1 MKTLQ
6 EILREG
12 EHKGQSFFENTD
24 DVLEIART
32 LVAFSNCDGGVLLIG
47 LKKNGKIVGVD
58 PQNELL
64 NISLILQENC
74 EPHMTISSRI
84 FQEKVRIVLEISV
97 LSGNE
102 KPYNVIYNSKK
113 EVFIRKENRNILA
126 NKMVEDVWKFKR
138 LNEVKPINLSP
149 AEKTMLDLIHS
160 NSKISLTKI
169 HKKSNLSFSEI
180 DRVLVRLISW
190 NYIVMEMTDNGT
202 EFSEYLKAPN
212 HL

>member
-12 EHKGQSFFENTD
+12 ENKCQSFFENTD

-74 EPHMTISSRI
+74 QPHMKISSRI

-138 LNEVKPINLSP
+138 LNVVKPINLSP

-202 EFSEYLKAPN
+202 EFSDYLKAPN

>member
-12 EHKGQSFFENTD
+12 ENKCQSFFENTD

-74 EPHMTISSRI
+74 QPHMKISSRI
-84 FQEKVRIVLEISV
+84 FQEKVRIVLEILV

-138 LNEVKPINLSP
+138 LNEVKPINLAP

-202 EFSEYLKAPN
+202 EFSDYLKAPN

>member
-12 EHKGQSFFENTD
+12 ENKCQSFFENTD

-74 EPHMTISSRI
+74 QPHMKISSRI

-138 LNEVKPINLSP
+138 LNEVKPINLST

-202 EFSEYLKAPN
+202 EFSDYLKAPN

>member
-12 EHKGQSFFENTD
+12 ENKCQSFFENTD

-138 LNEVKPINLSP
+138 LNEVKPINLST

-202 EFSEYLKAPN
+202 EFSDYLKAPN